1 MENQKYIYKYKQRT
15 YNVFVNSRNTLRRK
29 SLSEKS
35 RVDYTSLLSKDA
47 TIKDNKWKLE
57 DKISSLSKEIKSLH
71 GIWHNE
77 LKQIINEMNIY
88 FNKYLEEK
96 ADDKFGRIKL
106 EPEVFDSNIKPE
118 Y

>member
-1 MENQKYIYKYKQRT
+1 
-15 YNVFVNSRNTLRRK
+15 
-29 SLSEKS
+29 
-35 RVDYTSLLSKDA
+35 
-47 TIKDNKWKLE
+47 
-57 DKISSLSKEIKSLH
+57 
-71 GIWHNE
+71 
-77 LKQIINEMNIY
+77 MNIY